1 MASLTDIIF
10 LLLIFFMLTSNFVT
24 PNAIKLILPKATS
37 DQQPPKVVTVSVT
50 SDMQYFVEDQQTNLE
65 MLENVLRSQIAGD
78 AGLSV
83 VLKVDERVMH
93 GEFVKVLKTC
103 NKVTSRVV
111 IATQPE

>member
-37 DQQPPKVVTVSVT
+37 EKQPPKIVTVSVT
-50 SDMQYFVEDQQTNLE
+50 SNLEYYLEDQQINLE
-65 MLENVLRSQIAGD
+65 ILENALRSHISGD
-78 AGLSV
+78 ASLSV
-83 VLKVDERVMH
+83 VLKVDERVQH
-93 GEFVKVLKTC
+93 GEFIKVLKTC

-111 IATQPE
+111 IATQAE